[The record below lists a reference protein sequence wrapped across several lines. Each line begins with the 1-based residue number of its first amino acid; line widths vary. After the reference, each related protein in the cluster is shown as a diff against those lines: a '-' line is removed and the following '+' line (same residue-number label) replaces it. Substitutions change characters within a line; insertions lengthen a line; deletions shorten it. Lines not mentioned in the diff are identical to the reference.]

1 MTNDPTGEGTAM
13 TTDDFEFRAARSV
26 DLPAIVAMLA
36 QDPLGQNR
44 EKASL
49 PLDRRYVDAFAAIEA
64 DPNQFLAVAV
74 QGDTVVGTLQ
84 LTFIP
89 GISRLG
95 AWRGQIE
102 AVRVA
107 ETHRS
112 GGLGQRMFEW
122 AIATCRDR
130 GCVLV
135 QLTTDKARPDA
146 HRFYDRLGFVASHEG
161 YKLAL

>member
-1 MTNDPTGEGTAM
+1 MTTNPTGEGTAM
-13 TTDDFEFRAARSV
+13 TTDDIEFRAAHAA

-36 QDPLGQNR
+36 HDPLGQSR

-49 PLDRRYVDAFAAIEA
+49 PLDQRYVDAFTAIEA
-64 DPNQFLAVAV
+64 DPNQLLAVAV

-102 AVRVA
+102 AVRIA
-107 ETHRS
+107 ETHRG
-112 GGLGQRMFEW
+112 GGLGQRMFER
-122 AIATCRDR
+122 AIAICRDR